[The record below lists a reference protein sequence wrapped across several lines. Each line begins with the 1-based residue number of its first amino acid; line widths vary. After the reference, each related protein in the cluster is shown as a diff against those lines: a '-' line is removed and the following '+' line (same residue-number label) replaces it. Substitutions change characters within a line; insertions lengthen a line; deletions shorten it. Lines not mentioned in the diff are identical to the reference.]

1 MSDWLLVLIL
11 VLAIS
16 VAIWAIFGILLLIDY
31 IIERI
36 RLHNKS
42 AKFDLRKYEYSY
54 GTVKDFNDRC
64 RQSFF
69 ESCESNLREVDLE
82 STIDNVMKQDITVN
96 DLKSFN
102 GSIHGEFEDWHI
114 PGLIQKDE

>member
-36 RLHNKS
+36 KLHNKS
-42 AKFDLRKYEYSY
+42 A
-54 GTVKDFNDRC
+54 GTVKDFNNRC

-69 ESCESNLREVDLE
+69 ESRESNLREADLE
-82 STIDNVMKQDITVN
+82 STIDNVMKQDITIN